1 MCEAVILSHRST
13 KELFVPVLDKKTI
26 FQIENHY
33 FNENKADVVTFL
45 AAQAKAS

>member
-1 MCEAVILSHRST
+1 MCEAAILSHRSK

-33 FNENKADVVTFL
+33 FNENKAEVLTFL
-45 AAQAKAS
+45 ATQSKAS